1 MDAVW
6 LVPSALAAVALVGV
20 GALARRVSLE
30 ASSLQRDMRSFGEQ
44 RLAMVEVR
52 DTSREMLEAA
62 RALRIPR

>member
-1 MDAVW
+1 MDLAWIFPAV
-6 LVPSALAAVALVGV
+6 VAALALVVA
-20 GALARRVSLE
+20 GALARRVTLE
-30 ASSLQRDMRSFGEQ
+30 ADALERDIHGFADQ